1 MKKYT
6 TTVLCL
12 ALTMILAGCGTGDVN
27 GGATADI
34 EVIKLANVAS
44 EASPGL
50 GSLMFEFKD
59 ADGRGYYG
67 VISGMRNY
75 GIMTADVMEEIAKT
89 VGSHFAGGS
98 QARIVGTIS
107 EGTGGNEAAGDENSE
122 NGVFGGFDLVDAEK
136 FGGKDN
142 SAVTTG
148 APYGDANLC
157 WAASTADMLVIAGWT
172 DGMNEDEIMSE
183 FTENYFDEGLF
194 QYSGIKFFMN
204 GVNEDQSS
212 ADKADKNGAKN
223 AVFVAND
230 TAELMSSTQA
240 REPGSVAANAGSKP
254 ADKGKIL
261 NVGHYNEYAAE
272 CVATTYNASDYETS
286 ELGDIIIDAIDHDG
300 AVGLD
305 VVFYNGDSRVGVHA
319 LTVTGYIKAEDG
331 SLAAFIIAD
340 SDNHT
345 EWKAEYGESAAATL
359 AERAARPNSYDMF
372 LAGSFNHQDKDYLT
386 LKDYKYSNPKM
397 KYDNAVIQQIAVL
410 RSIKAADSALE
421 PAGTMDAA
429 NTPDILLRSGSDAGL
444 DTKLTG
450 KAGTKIEIPLVVTN
464 RSYKGYASKDKPVV
478 KGRMIIRKTEDSDGE
493 GEKIG
498 EEPFEFSLA
507 TDSYTTGEANCDF
520 SITLKHKFANAGKYT
535 VDVEILGVYSGAS
548 KLAEAYTVNNYL
560 KNAAS
565 VVIE

>member
-1 MKKYT
+1 MKKIFGIF
-6 TTVLCL
+6 LSIII
-12 ALTMILAGCGTGDVN
+12 TMMLAGCGTGDVN

-34 EVIKLANVAS
+34 EVIKVANVAS

-75 GIMTADVMEEIAKT
+75 GIMTADVMEEVAKT

-136 FGGKDN
+136 YGGKDN
-142 SAVTTG
+142 SSVTTG

-157 WAASTADMLVIAGWT
+157 WAASTADMLVMAGWT

-194 QYSGIKFFMN
+194 QHSGIKFFMN

-212 ADKADKNGAKN
+212 AEKADKTGAKN

-240 REPGSVAANAGSKP
+240 RDPNVISTNRERGERTEN
-254 ADKGKIL
+254 KIL
-261 NVGHYNEYAAE
+261 NVGHYTNYAAE

-359 AERAARPNSYDMF
+359 AERQARPNSYDMF
-372 LAGSFNHQDKDYLT
+372 LAGSFTHQDKDYLT
-386 LKDYKYSNPKM
+386 LQDYKYSNPKM

-421 PAGTMDAA
+421 PAGTRDAA
-429 NTPDILLRSGSDAGL
+429 NTTDILLRSGADAGL

-464 RSYKGYASKDKPVV
+464 RSYKGYAAKDKPIV
-478 KGRMIIRKTEDSDGE
+478 KGRMIIRTAESPDEESRKV
-493 GEKIG
+493 G

-520 SITLKHKFANAGKYT
+520 SITLKHKFGNAGKYT

>member
-1 MKKYT
+1 MML
-6 TTVLCL
+6 V
-12 ALTMILAGCGTGDVN
+12 GCGTGDVN
-27 GGATADI
+27 GGPTADI
-34 EVIKLANVAS
+34 EVVKVANVAS
-44 EASPGL
+44 EAVPEL
-50 GSLMFEFKD
+50 GSLLFQFRD
-59 ADGRGYYG
+59 AEGNGYNG
-67 VISGMRNY
+67 VIAGMRDSAK
-75 GIMTADVMEEIAKT
+75 MTADKMESIAQL

-98 QARIVGTIS
+98 QARVIGGAAQGES
-107 EGTGGNEAAGDENSE
+107 EAGA
-122 NGVFGGFDLVDAEK
+122 FGEFDLVDVEK
-136 FGGKDN
+136 YGGKDN

-157 WAASTADMLVIAGWT
+157 WAASAADMLVMTGWN
-172 DGMNEDEIMSE
+172 DGMSEDEIMSE

-212 ADKADKNGAKN
+212 AEKADKNGAKN

-230 TAELMSSTQA
+230 TAELMSSTQV
-240 REPGSVAANAGSKP
+240 REPRSAGANGGANDAVNAEAQAVSK
-254 ADKGKIL
+254 DTIQ
-261 NVGHYNEYAAE
+261 NVGHYNKYAAE
-272 CVATTYNASDYETS
+272 CVMDKYNASDYETS

-319 LTVTGYIKAEDG
+319 LTVTGYIMAEDG
-331 SLAAFIIAD
+331 SLVAFIIAD

-359 AERAARPNSYDMF
+359 AEREARPNSYDMF
-372 LAGSFNHQDKDYLT
+372 LAGSFTHQDKDYLT

-429 NTPDILLRSGSDAGL
+429 NTPDILLRSGSDVGL

-535 VDVEILGVYSGAS
+535 VDVEILGVYSGGS